1 MRRLA
6 FLAAASL
13 AFIAISEP
21 PSAEARKGSC
31 SSGCYD
37 KIAEKYGRPWS
48 YGDLAPADQRSFLK
62 CTKECDASAPKSK
75 SMQGKFKTKK
85 ECNRSIK
92 RYEEKSSVQNCSWG
106 CTRCDDGSYVC
117 TNPDKREFN
126 QCDDRFD

>member
-48 YGDLAPADQRSFLK
+48 YGDLAPADQRSWLK
-62 CTKECDASAPKSK
+62 CTKKCDATDSAPTSGPI
-75 SMQGKFKTKK
+75 QGKFRTRK
-85 ECNRSIK
+85 ECNNARCK
-92 RYEEKSSVQNCSWG
+92 FG
-106 CTRCDDGSYVC
+106 CDQCKDGSFAC
-117 TNPDKREFN
+117 TANTGGRSCKL
-126 QCDDRFD
+126 DRRNFD